1 MTKNNV
7 VFITSLLLYQ
17 SSVLLCFFHSVAIGL
32 LGFAVASVTY
42 IVWLVIGKIEPYK
55 NSIYN
60 HMPNWL
66 VYRRSFRIKF
76 AVSALIIFFVM
87 LQLDFGFV
95 AMKKSW
101 AGDVSFSWVAGSAAI
116 GIIIYLLKDFV
127 ANKRTPADK
136 KTFGGDAN

>member
-1 MTKNNV
+1 
-7 VFITSLLLYQ
+7 
-17 SSVLLCFFHSVAIGL
+17 
-32 LGFAVASVTY
+32 
-42 IVWLVIGKIEPYK
+42 
-55 NSIYN
+55 
-60 HMPNWL
+60 MPNWL